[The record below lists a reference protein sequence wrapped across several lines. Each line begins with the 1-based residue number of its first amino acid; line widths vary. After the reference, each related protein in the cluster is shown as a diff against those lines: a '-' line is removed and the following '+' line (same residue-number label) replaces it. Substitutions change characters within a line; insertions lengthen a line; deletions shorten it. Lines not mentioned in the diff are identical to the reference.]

1 VRTLERSV
9 IAKTGNADS
18 CEDGIVVT
26 DHYAAVVDGAT
37 DKTGARYDGM
47 AGGRFAMRILLDAIA
62 GLPAELDADEAIG
75 RLVDVLAQHI
85 PADLAPENRPSAA
98 ATIYSA
104 SRREIWQVGDVG
116 FWFDGVER
124 SQPHKLV
131 DRINAAMR
139 AAVLTAELLRGTPV
153 EELAESDPGREA
165 ILPLLTVQGVFANN
179 ADAGQLGYSVLDGRE
194 VVRSQVTIVPVPQ
207 GVAEIV
213 IASDGYPELAPSL
226 DEAER
231 VLKALIAEDPLC
243 IGPLAGTKGLR
254 PGSAS
259 YDDRSYL
266 RLEI

>member
-1 VRTLERSV
+1 VRTLERSI
-9 IAKTGNADS
+9 IAKSGNADV

-47 AGGRFAMRILLDAIA
+47 AGGRFAMRIVVDVIA
-62 GLPAELDADEAIG
+62 GLPDGLDVDDVIRRLTEA
-75 RLVDVLAQHI
+75 LAQHI

-98 ATIYSA
+98 ATIYSV
-104 SRREIWQVGDVG
+104 SRREIWQIGDVG
-116 FWFDGVER
+116 FWFEGLER
-124 SQPHKLV
+124 TQPHKLV
-131 DRINAAMR
+131 DRINSQMR
-139 AAVLTAELLRGTPV
+139 AAVLTAELLRGTPP
-153 EELAESDPGREA
+153 EELSDRDPGRAA
-165 ILPLLTVQGVFANN
+165 ILPLLTVQGLFANN
-179 ADAGQLGYSVLDGRE
+179 AEAGQLGYSVLDGRE
-194 VVRSQVTIVPVPQ
+194 VLRSQVAIVPVPPN
-207 GVAEIV
+207 VAELV
-213 IASDGYPELAPSL
+213 IASDGYPEMAPSL

-254 PGSAS
+254 PGNTS